1 MKKRDPI
8 WRAGQKAGVNMTDEK
23 NLREGNTVAPE
34 LERFRSA
41 QESAYETALRE
52 IRAGRKRSH
61 WIWFIWPQYRGLGR
75 SAVAQYYELQ
85 SREEAAAYRKDPVL
99 GSRLVEITA
108 ELLKLEGPIEA
119 ILRYPDNLKVRSC
132 MTLFWLVTGE
142 TLFKA
147 VLDKFYDG
155 KPDAYTVEKLK

>member
-1 MKKRDPI
+1 
-8 WRAGQKAGVNMTDEK
+8 MTDEK
-23 NLREGNTVAPE
+23 NLRQVNTAAPG

-52 IRAGRKRSH
+52 IRAGRKESH

-75 SAVAQYYELQ
+75 SAVAQYYEIQ
-85 SREEAAAYRKDPVL
+85 SREEAVAYRNDPVL

-108 ELLKLEGPIEA
+108 QLLKLEGPIEG
-119 ILRYPDNLKVRSC
+119 ILRYPDHLKVRSC

-142 TLFKA
+142 DLFKA

-155 KPDAYTVEKLK
+155 KPDAYTEEKLQ